1 MGKILALDVG
11 DVWTGMALSDSLG
24 LIARPYKTVKTNDLE
39 EELRILLEE
48 EVIDTVIV
56 GHPRTMKGAIS
67 EQTKKAQLV
76 KEQLEQR
83 FEMVS
88 WILWDERLTSAQAES
103 AMLGAGMSR
112 AKRRKRVDRMAA
124 QIILQ
129 SFLAAEGK

>member
-88 WILWDERLTSAQAES
+88 WILWDERLTSKRAQNLKKAKTKQEKQES
-103 AMLGAGMSR
+103 HAIAAAFILDSYLEYRR
-112 AKRRKRVDRMAA
+112 AH
-124 QIILQ
+124 
-129 SFLAAEGK
+129 S